1 MRASVQ
7 GIQTYLPAMRAS
19 VREIPTMRKGP
30 TRDEEGCGWRDAK
43 SVLRCYD
50 DLCVVGAR
58 EVIAELYSTVTV
70 IPETRMYICL
80 NFPTLQIH
88 NYFYLDFK

>member
-7 GIQTYLPAMRAS
+7 GVHTYLPAMRAS

-43 SVLRCYD
+43 SVLGCYD
-50 DLCVVGAR
+50 DLCVMGTR
-58 EVIAELYSTVTV
+58 EVIAELYG
-70 IPETRMYICL
+70 
-80 NFPTLQIH
+80 
-88 NYFYLDFK
+88 